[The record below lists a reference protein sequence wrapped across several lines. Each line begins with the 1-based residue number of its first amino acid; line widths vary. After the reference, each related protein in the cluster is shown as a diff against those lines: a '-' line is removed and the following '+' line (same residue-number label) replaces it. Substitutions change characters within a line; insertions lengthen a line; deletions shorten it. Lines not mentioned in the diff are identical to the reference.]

1 MCGVAGIFAYAN
13 PERTV
18 DRRLL
23 VTMARLLRH
32 RGPDGQGIWVD
43 GPIGLAHRRLAI
55 VDPSPTGYQPMSTAL
70 GDLVISYNGELYNH
84 KKFRRQLEQ
93 KQHRFVGSSD
103 TETLLHMIQ
112 EWGPDVLSQTAGIFA
127 FAVWDARS
135 RRLLLAR
142 DPLGVKQ
149 LYYHDDG
156 RRIVFASEIKALLA
170 CPGVGRDI
178 DPEGV
183 NQYLQFHTPLFE
195 KTFFRHIHQVCPGEY
210 IEVNGGGQR
219 KRIYWTVQAS
229 EPDARAPEMQ
239 VEALRESLN
248 EIVGDQ
254 LMSDVPVGA
263 FLSGGIDSSTV
274 VAFARKHNPALQCFG
289 VQFTGQGVVD
299 ERPYQESVARAL
311 GVPLELTTV
320 PAEGFADELPKLL
333 WHQDQPMIG
342 TAMSSMYHVS
352 ALASNKVKVCLGGQ
366 AADELFGGYARHAL
380 LHPLGALR
388 SWIARATTRN
398 AQEIIGVH
406 PPSDVGSNLLKQ
418 LLLVRNL
425 RRLVT
430 ATPSVIDPPQLYF
443 EVFAKVPDR
452 TWRTLLDPAFVSRAK
467 ALDVFRATM
476 RRSPF
481 SDPAD
486 RVLHWEMQTYLP
498 GLFHQ
503 DDRMS
508 MANSLESRVPLADPR
523 LAQLAFRIPFGLK
536 IRHGSSKWILRQ
548 AVADVLPPEVL
559 SRRKV
564 GFDTPAESWIRGPH
578 REFVR
583 DTLLS
588 TRARSRGW
596 TQPDAVARLLDDTD
610 SSREWFDL
618 VWKLLMLET
627 WATVLLDRR
636 VEEHAPVVAK
646 DQVGVGDDGA

>member
-1 MCGVAGIFAYAN
+1 
-13 PERTV
+13 
-18 DRRLL
+18 
-23 VTMARLLRH
+23 MARLLRH

-43 GPIGLAHRRLAI
+43 GCIGLAHRRLAI
-55 VDPSPTGYQPMSTAL
+55 VDPSPTGFQPMSTPE
-70 GDLVISYNGELYNH
+70 GDLTISYNGELYNH
-84 KKFRRQLEQ
+84 KNFRRQLEQ
-93 KQHRFVGSSD
+93 KLHRFVGSSD
-103 TETLLHMIQ
+103 TETLLHMLQ
-112 EWGPDVLSQTAGIFA
+112 EWGPDILRQTAGIFA
-127 FAVWDARS
+127 FAVWDARA

-156 RRIVFASEIKALLA
+156 KRVVFASEIKALLA
-170 CPGVGRDI
+170 CPGVAREI
-178 DPEGV
+178 DPEGA
-183 NQYLQFHTPLFE
+183 NQYLHFHTPLFDR
-195 KTFFRHIHQVCPGEY
+195 TLFRGIHQVCPGEY
-210 IEVNGGGQR
+210 IEFNHGGSR
-219 KRIYWTVQAS
+219 KRVYWTVQACD
-229 EPDARAPEMQ
+229 PDLRAPELQ
-239 VEALRESLN
+239 VEALRDSLD
-248 EIVGDQ
+248 EIVRDQ

-274 VAFARKHNPALQCFG
+274 VAFARRYNPDLRCFG

-320 PAEGFADELPKLL
+320 PARSFADELPKLL

-352 ALASNKVKVCLGGQ
+352 ALASNSVKVCLGGQ

-388 SWIARATTRN
+388 SWLGRATQRN

-406 PPSDVGSNLLKQ
+406 APSDVGSNLLKQ
-418 LLLVRNL
+418 FILGRNL
-425 RRLVT
+425 RRLL
-430 ATPSVIDPPQLYF
+430 AAAPAIIDPPHLYF
-443 EVFAKVPDR
+443 EVFAKISDR
-452 TWRTLLDPAFVSRAK
+452 KWRTLLDPAFVSRDR
-467 ALDVFRATM
+467 ALEIFRATM

-523 LAQLAFRIPFGLK
+523 LAQLAFRIPFALK

-578 REFVR
+578 RGFVR
-583 DTLLS
+583 DMLLS
-588 TRARSRGW
+588 DRARSRGW
-596 TQPDAVARLLDDTD
+596 TSASAVGRLLDEPD
-610 SSREWFDL
+610 SSSEWFDL

-627 WATVLLDRR
+627 WATVLVDRP
-636 VEEHAPVVAK
+636 VEDHAPVVEK
-646 DQVGVGDDGA
+646 DRVGVADDGA